1 MHGAGRRLYGGHLN
15 DVKSSFAGGGDSVGR
30 AVAEM
35 LLRRGELVHI
45 RDVLEK
51 ALEGTLVANPGMRGT
66 MANVGR
72 PADGDAIGAS

>member
-1 MHGAGRRLYGGHLN
+1 
-15 DVKSSFAGGGDSVGR
+15 
-30 AVAEM
+30 M

-51 ALEGTLVANPGMRGT
+51 ALEGTLAANPGMRGT

-72 PADGDAIGAS
+72 PADGDAIGAC